1 MSKVEKFG
9 ENVMAALVLA
19 AMVVYYSI
27 PVVGV
32 LTFVAFAFG
41 VL

>member
-1 MSKVEKFG
+1 MSKIEKFG